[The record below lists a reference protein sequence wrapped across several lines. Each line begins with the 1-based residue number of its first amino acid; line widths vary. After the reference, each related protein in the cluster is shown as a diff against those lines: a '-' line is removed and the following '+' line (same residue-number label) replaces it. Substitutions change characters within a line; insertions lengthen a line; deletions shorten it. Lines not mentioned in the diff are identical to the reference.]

1 MKRRI
6 FTSVSATLLVGVA
19 LCLTASCG
27 NKANSEQTEAEQTDT
42 VVEQPV
48 ETVQPAEAGQ
58 LPEGVLTRAQID
70 SMKVT
75 SSGLRY
81 EVLKEGT
88 GDHPTAT
95 STVTVHYTG
104 KLPDG
109 TIFDSSMAR
118 NEPATFP
125 LNQVIP
131 GWTEGLQLMNKG
143 AQYRFYIPSEMA
155 YGAQGIPGTIP
166 PNTPLIFEV
175 ELISFE

>member
-1 MKRRI
+1 MKRAF
-6 FTSVSATLLVGVA
+6 FTKIPAALLMGAA
-19 LCLTASCG
+19 LCLTTSCG
-27 NKANSEQTEAEQTDT
+27 NKANTEQGDGEQTDT
-42 VVEQPV
+42 IIEQTT
-48 ETVQPAEAGQ
+48 ETEQAPAAAQ
-58 LPEGVLTRAQID
+58 LPEGELTRAHID
-70 SMKVT
+70 SMQVT
-75 SSGLRY
+75 PSGLHY

-95 STVTVHYTG
+95 NTVTVHYTG

-143 AQYRFYIPSEMA
+143 AQYRFYIPSELA
-155 YGAQGIPGTIP
+155 YGAQGAPGVIP

>member
-1 MKRRI
+1 MKRLF
-6 FTSVSATLLVGVA
+6 FTKVPAALLMGAA
-19 LCLTASCG
+19 LCLTTGCG
-27 NKANSEQTEAEQTDT
+27 NKANAEQGDDGQTDTIIEQATVAEQT
-42 VVEQPV
+42 
-48 ETVQPAEAGQ
+48 PAASQ

-70 SMKVT
+70 SMQVT
-75 SSGLRY
+75 PSGLRY

-88 GDHPTAT
+88 GAHPAAT

-143 AQYRFYIPSEMA
+143 AQYRFYIPADMA
-155 YGAQGIPGTIP
+155 YGTQGVPGTIP